1 MRSSHDSYRQ
11 SSLAPSPNRNYRHTT
26 PSNYLDLNSSVGA
39 SDRAEFRDR
48 YQNRVNN
55 PSNLLCFFYKNHFLF
70 YNFSMH
76 GLKKIMSMK
85 LVHNIIH

>member
-48 YQNRVNN
+48 YQNRVKKPNK
-55 PSNLLCFFYKNHFLF
+55 SSSFFPIKIT
-70 YNFSMH
+70 FSS
-76 GLKKIMSMK
+76 II
-85 LVHNIIH
+85 LVCMA

>member
-1 MRSSHDSYRQ
+1 MRSSTDSYRH

-55 PSNLLCFFYKNHFLF
+55 FVFFSIKIT
-70 YNFSMH
+70 FSS
-76 GLKKIMSMK
+76 II
-85 LVHNIIH
+85 LVCMA